1 MSSFF
6 NKSASLN
13 ILGMLLK
20 QPDILDKVEKYQ
32 INKFDFHN
40 ELHEII
46 FISINNLYLN
56 GMKKIE
62 IVDIANYLKE
72 TYPKKFEFF
81 ENNNGKNL
89 IEQAMKISDVK
100 NLDYYYDILKKMSIL
115 RTFDEYGIDVKFMYN
130 PDETDF
136 KKIGQQEEWLKNTD
150 IEEITNTIQ
159 RKIDKAMSQCK
170 VIGDE
175 MAEIAGNDIFDT
187 LNEWDETPAIGLPLP
202 FGIYNTIV
210 MGARKRKFYVASASS
225 GLGKTR
231 MMVGEMAYLSVS
243 RIYDNFKNEW
253 IDLPSQVPTLFIATE
268 QDKQE
273 IQSLML
279 SFISGVNESHIINPM
294 LYEEGERERVRKAAQ
309 IFSEAPIYLK
319 CIEDFSADEIEN
331 IIKINVEEYN
341 IQAVAF
347 DYLHTSMKM
356 LEEISQKARGISLRE
371 DQVLFLFANKLK
383 NIANI
388 YDIYIRTATQVNR
401 TGNNSPENASA
412 NMISG
417 ASAIINKSDMGEVL
431 LKLNDNDKTM
441 LDSLTKA
448 FSSQNP
454 NNLIPNMIRGV
465 YKNRRAQYKD
475 VKVWCHVDLGTC
487 RYYPLFVTTND
498 YELLDVMEYDIDVE
512 KIR

>member
-243 RIYDNFKNEW
+243 KIYDNFQNKW
-253 IDLPSQVPTLFIATE
+253 INLPSQIPTLFIATE

-294 LYEEGERERVRKAAQ
+294 LYEEGERERKR
-309 IFSEAPIYLK
+309 
-319 CIEDFSADEIEN
+319 
-331 IIKINVEEYN
+331 EE
-341 IQAVAF
+341 
-347 DYLHTSMKM
+347 
-356 LEEISQKARGISLRE
+356 
-371 DQVLFLFANKLK
+371 
-383 NIANI
+383 
-388 YDIYIRTATQVNR
+388 
-401 TGNNSPENASA
+401 
-412 NMISG
+412 
-417 ASAIINKSDMGEVL
+417 
-431 LKLNDNDKTM
+431 KT
-441 LDSLTKA
+441 
-448 FSSQNP
+448 
-454 NNLIPNMIRGV
+454 
-465 YKNRRAQYKD
+465 
-475 VKVWCHVDLGTC
+475 
-487 RYYPLFVTTND
+487 
-498 YELLDVMEYDIDVE
+498 
-512 KIR
+512 